1 MLKSGDIVKLPDGTS
16 WRIKLNGTVV
26 YLFDPKDVAI
36 RRTVRRSVLVKVL
49 DKQVPSSDAKQSEE
63 KELPENDEK
72 DEAKEPNVADLEAS
86 SPHFIYAVCDLDS
99 HERYL
104 KIGKSGN
111 VAATLQTYR
120 RRVPG
125 DAIVLTAKCA
135 DEPEA
140 KRLEALFK
148 VEFAEFRVDKS
159 EVYKVRLHEVAR
171 VLAKQQYRQLADGL
185 FHKIDK

>member
-1 MLKSGDIVKLPDGTS
+1 MLKSGDVVTLPNGTS

-36 RRTVRRSVLVKVL
+36 RHTMRRSVLVKVL
-49 DKQVPSSDAKQSEE
+49 DKMSTLSDAEQSND
-63 KELPENDEK
+63 KKLPENDEK
-72 DEAKEPNVADLEAS
+72 DDAKEPIAADSEAS

-99 HERYL
+99 NERYL

-140 KRLEALFK
+140 NRLEALFK

-171 VLAKQQYRQLADGL
+171 VLAKQQYRQLEDGL